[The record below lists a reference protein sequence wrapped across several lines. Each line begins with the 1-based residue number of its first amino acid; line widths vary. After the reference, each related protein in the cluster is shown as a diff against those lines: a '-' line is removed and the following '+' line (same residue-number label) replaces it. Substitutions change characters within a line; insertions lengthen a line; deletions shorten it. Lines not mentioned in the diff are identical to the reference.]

1 MATSPMRPQYRK
13 KQSWSDNKE
22 NKPSPLIDVPPLG
35 PTPMF
40 ANSNVSMKNH
50 ILKCINCL
58 DFIYSKTHLLHLLQ
72 LLFTYS
78 YLHCFFFLFFCLNI

>member
-1 MATSPMRPQYRK
+1 MATSPMRPPIRK

-40 ANSNVSMKNH
+40 ANSNVSIKISFKNKNKSQLF
-50 ILKCINCL
+50 ILI
-58 DFIYSKTHLLHLLQ
+58 
-72 LLFTYS
+72 
-78 YLHCFFFLFFCLNI
+78 LNIQ

>member
-1 MATSPMRPQYRK
+1 MATSPMRPSIRK

-40 ANSNVSMKNH
+40 ANSNVSIK
-50 ILKCINCL
+50 IKINPN
-58 DFIYSKTHLLHLLQ
+58 Y
-72 LLFTYS
+72 LF
-78 YLHCFFFLFFCLNI
+78 

>member
-1 MATSPMRPQYRK
+1 MATSPMRPPIRK

-40 ANSNVSMKNH
+40 ANSNVSIKISFKN
-50 ILKCINCL
+50 KNK
-58 DFIYSKTHLLHLLQ
+58 S
-72 LLFTYS
+72 
-78 YLHCFFFLFFCLNI
+78 